1 MGNVPLVGV
10 EEEFHVVGLA
20 DRRAAPDA
28 ERLLEHLDGAE
39 FFPELQRSLVETN
52 SPATPSLDELRTHAA
67 QTLDRTAAPRELHV
81 LDALP
86 RRGIGKVDRRAL
98 RRLAEG

>member
-1 MGNVPLVGV
+1 MLEPG
-10 EEEFHVVGLA
+10 
-20 DRRAAPDA
+20 AA
-28 ERLLEHLDGAE
+28 
-39 FFPELQRSLVETN
+39 VT
-52 SPATPSLDELRTHAA
+52 LDELRTHAA

-81 LDALP
+81 LDTLP